1 MGVRLI
7 LKETELT
14 AVLSGE
20 IDHHSA
26 REMREAID
34 EAASKVRPKRLIL
47 DFSGVQF
54 MDSSGIGL
62 VLGRCKLM
70 QIWGGRVVIANL
82 PPKIEKIVSLAGLN
96 QLCTI
101 VKGVKTNEADE

>member
-1 MGVRLI
+1 MSVRLI

-14 AVLSGE
+14 AILSGE

-26 REMREAID
+26 REIRGAID
-34 EAASKVRPKRLIL
+34 EAASKVKPKLLTL
-47 DFSGVQF
+47 DFSAVQF
-54 MDSSGIGL
+54 MDSSGVGL
-62 VLGRCKLM
+62 IMGRCKLM
-70 QIWGGRVVIANL
+70 QLWAGRVKIANL

-101 VKGVKTNEADE
+101 VKEVKNNEAVE